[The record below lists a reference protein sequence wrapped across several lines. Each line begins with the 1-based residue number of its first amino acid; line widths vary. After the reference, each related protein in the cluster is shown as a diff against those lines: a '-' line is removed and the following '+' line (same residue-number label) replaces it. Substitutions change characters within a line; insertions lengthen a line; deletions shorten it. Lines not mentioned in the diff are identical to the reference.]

1 MMTIS
6 TNVAVGA
13 GSIIA
18 AAGFLLGYAIAWR
31 QRGHYDA
38 RSLAE
43 AMELA
48 PEPTTLVIGDLE
60 TRFRRSQH

>member
-1 MMTIS
+1 MITVS

-31 QRGHYDA
+31 QRGRYAAQAVEDTVG
-38 RSLAE
+38 
-43 AMELA
+43 
-48 PEPTTLVIGDLE
+48 PEVTTLVVGDLE
-60 TRFRRSQH
+60 TRFRRSQR